1 MKNNKMSTFIIVCGI
16 LVLVVFSFVIAINL
30 LPNNVFSDSFYVKV
44 EDDMSAKIESLDMNN
59 NVLTIT
65 TSGDALK
72 YCVKSTKSTPKD
84 NSICW
89 KDIKDNTAKI
99 SVYSNEKYYIW
110 IQDKDKNIS
119 SPMSINTNKE

>member
-1 MKNNKMSTFIIVCGI
+1 MKNNRMSTFIIVSGI
-16 LVLVVFSFVIAINL
+16 IVLVVFSFVVAINL

-65 TSGDALK
+65 TSGDAIK

-89 KDIKDNTAKI
+89 KDINDNTAKI

-110 IQDKDKNIS
+110 IQDKEGNIS
-119 SPMSINTNKE
+119 SPMSINTDKD